1 MHTKL
6 KLAIEDLRVSTFET
20 DRSLERNAPE
30 AFDISGVRPTC
41 VSCPTK
47 VNTCCTP

>member
-1 MHTKL
+1 MKKKL
-6 KLAIEDLRVSTFET
+6 KLAVEELTVATFET
-20 DRSLERNAPE
+20 DRSAERDALD

>member
-1 MHTKL
+1 MQKKL
-6 KLAIEDLRVSTFET
+6 KLAVEELTVATFET
-20 DRSLERNAPE
+20 DRSNERVLME